1 MAKLLDG
8 KILKALRTRVPN
20 RKRMRLLLDH
30 IDALQ
35 EQIDSGKVTVN
46 VGAIKAEVDAGE
58 DKVFGTDDDKVT
70 LSKRKKAPAK
80 KKSSAKK
87 AK

>member
-8 KILKALRTRVPN
+8 KILAAIRRKKPIRNRV
-20 RKRMRLLLDH
+20 KMLLEH

-80 KKSSAKK
+80 K
-87 AK
+87 